1 MNLNR
6 YTVLDLETTIK
17 APIPHFG
24 AAPLWPSNKVVLLG
38 YKHEGS
44 SEIKTIGRE
53 HDAKFIREVSSE
65 HRMLVGHNI
74 PFDLLYLMR
83 RGLHLANHT
92 LWDTQK
98 FFYIQRGRSPY
109 STSLEEVAHFYG
121 VPFKKDVEIKERF
134 KVGIGSDEIDEELLR
149 EYLID
154 DVETTEKIFLKQKE
168 FCQGQCK
175 YFERYMTAMMNSL
188 IPTTQMTFNGIYF
201 NSASAKAEMKEKE
214 SQLDSLTTEFIQ
226 RWTRDL
232 PVKEFNASSP
242 VQIGRRLWGSDLVGE
257 LSETVTEVLDEVYKS
272 GARKGQ
278 NKTRQT
284 AKKYFV
290 KGLVSES
297 TIKIF
302 QKNKWKTDGSAQTIK
317 RLKKHDAGEVAESF
331 VADLESLRHLTKEI
345 STYYKP
351 YINYSISDIL
361 HPSFNHC
368 VTATGRLSSS
378 KPNFQ
383 NINGKKDL

>member
-17 APIPHFG
+17 APTPHFG
-24 AAPLWPSNKVVLLG
+24 ATPLWPSNRAVLIG
-38 YKHEGS
+38 FKHE
-44 SEIKTIGRE
+44 EDKAVTVIGRKD
-53 HDAKFIREVSSE
+53 DAAFIRDVSKE

-98 FFYIQRGRSPY
+98 FFYIQRGRSPH

-134 KVGIGSDEIDEELLR
+134 SVGIGSDEIDEELLR

-154 DVETTEKIFLKQKE
+154 DVDTTEKIFLKQKE
-168 FCQGQCK
+168 FCQSQCK
-175 YFERYMTAMMNSL
+175 YFERYMEVMMNSL

-214 SQLDSLTTEFIQ
+214 EQLELLTSEFTQ
-226 RWTRDL
+226 RWTKDL
-232 PVKEFNASSP
+232 PVKEFNAGSP
-242 VQIGRRLWGSDLVGE
+242 VQIGRRLWGSDLVGQ
-257 LSETVTEVLDEVYKS
+257 LTETVTEVLDDVYKS

-278 NKTRQT
+278 NKTRQAT
-284 AKKYFV
+284 KKYFV
-290 KGLVSES
+290 KGLVSAS
-297 TIKIF
+297 TI
-302 QKNKWKTDGSAQTIK
+302 
-317 RLKKHDAGEVAESF
+317 
-331 VADLESLRHLTKEI
+331 
-345 STYYKP
+345 
-351 YINYSISDIL
+351 
-361 HPSFNHC
+361 
-368 VTATGRLSSS
+368 
-378 KPNFQ
+378 
-383 NINGKKDL
+383 